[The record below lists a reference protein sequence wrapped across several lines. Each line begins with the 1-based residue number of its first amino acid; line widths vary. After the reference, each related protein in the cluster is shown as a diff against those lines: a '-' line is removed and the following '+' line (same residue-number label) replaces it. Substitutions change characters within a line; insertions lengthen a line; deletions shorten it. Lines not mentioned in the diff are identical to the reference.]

1 MAALIGEPM
10 VIVIKFKDNDEET
23 IRNVRS
29 VTDYSGGIE
38 VRTNDLTVARYD
50 KKEIIDIL
58 AIGR

>member
-29 VTDYSGGIE
+29 VKDYSGGIE